1 MGVQFKLQMLAKTM
15 VVNPLKI
22 GYNTYKYG
30 YIYIYPPSYPLV
42 WKPWP
47 IELHDK
53 DYYLP
58 IRNGDFPGRYANQMV
73 AKLVFN

>member
-1 MGVQFKLQMLAKTM
+1 MD
-15 VVNPLKI
+15 I
-22 GYNTYKYG
+22 